1 MFLLNVIRIGINLHT
16 TESIECVFLMV
27 MFSVFIHIHI
37 QVFMQSAKIFFK
49 QNNFA
54 FQVSLTAKLQF
65 TVFEIYV

>member
-1 MFLLNVIRIGINLHT
+1 
-16 TESIECVFLMV
+16 MV

-65 TVFEIYV
+65 TVFEIYVWVSMHHKLIYIKNQRDATWQYVY